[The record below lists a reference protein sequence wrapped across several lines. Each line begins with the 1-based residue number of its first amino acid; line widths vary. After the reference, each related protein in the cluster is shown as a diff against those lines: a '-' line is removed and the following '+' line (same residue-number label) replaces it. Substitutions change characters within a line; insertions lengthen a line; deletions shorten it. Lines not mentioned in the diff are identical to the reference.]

1 MNRIVSKI
9 AILIIV
15 VCLCLPLAACT
26 DFSDIKGVDGQ
37 NGRSAY
43 QIWLD
48 NGFSG
53 TEIDFLNWLSTNEDA
68 NSGKDGKSAYQI
80 WLDNGYTGTESD
92 FLNWLKG
99 ANGQNVQIDI
109 YQIYNAYL
117 TTYPNASFEEFLEKF
132 MLTGYNGTE
141 YAIAKGI
148 QSVVSIYSTFTR
160 NTNRPGQSS
169 EFSAGGAGIIYK
181 IQGGYAYIITNY
193 HMVYDRSSNAVNGI
207 AKKIEVYTYGHE
219 STTNTI
225 TAEFVGGS
233 ITQDIAVIK
242 VALSEFSDNIQAVQ
256 VADSNQLSLGELV
269 VAIGNAAARGI
280 SATSGII
287 SVDSEEI
294 QMEALDSA
302 TKSILLRVIRTDAP
316 INQGNSGGGL
326 FNAHG
331 ELIGIVNAK
340 TIQSGVENIGYAI
353 PINVAAGIADCV
365 IENDSKK
372 CLLGIEISAA
382 STSMQYNTAQGRIE
396 ITEAIYVD
404 NVTSNSL
411 ATGKLQKGDKLISAK
426 LNNGDSIMI
435 TRLFHL
441 SDFLYKA
448 RPNDMLKLEIE
459 RNGALITVEIVLT
472 SSGFNQV

>member
-1 MNRIVSKI
+1 MNRIISKI
-9 AILIIV
+9 ATLILV
-15 VCLCLPLAACT
+15 VCLCLPLVACT
-26 DFSDIKGVDGQ
+26 DLGSIKGIDGQ
-37 NGRSAY
+37 DGRSAY

-48 NGFSG
+48 NGYTG
-53 TEIDFLNWLSTNEDA
+53 TEVDFLNWLSTNDETNSA
-68 NSGKDGKSAYQI
+68 NDGKSAYQI
-80 WLDNGYTGTESD
+80 WLDNGYAGTESD

-99 ANGQNVQIDI
+99 ANGQSVQIDI

-117 TTYPNASFEEFLEKF
+117 SAYPNVLFEEFIEKF
-132 MLTGYNGTE
+132 MRTGYSGTE

-169 EFSAGGAGIIYK
+169 EYSAGGAGIIYK
-181 IQGGYAYIITNY
+181 IQGGYAYIITNF
-193 HMVYDRSSNAVNGI
+193 HMVYDRSSNTVNGI
-207 AKKIEVYTYGHE
+207 AKKIEVYTYGYE
-219 STTNTI
+219 STANTI

-242 VALSEFSDNIQAVQ
+242 VALSEFSGDIQAVQ

-287 SVDSEEI
+287 SIDSEEI

-302 TKSILLRVIRTDAP
+302 AKSILLRVIRTDAP

-326 FNAHG
+326 FNARG

-340 TIQSGVENIGYAI
+340 IIQSGVENIGYAI

-372 CLLGIEISAA
+372 CVLGIEIIAA
-382 STSMQYNTAQGRIE
+382 STSLQYNILQGRTE
-396 ITEAIYVD
+396 IIEAIYVD
-404 NVTSNSL
+404 NVNSSSL
-411 ATGKLQKGDKLISAK
+411 AAGKLQKGDKLISAR
-426 LNNGDSIMI
+426 LNDGESTLI

-459 RNGALITVEIVLT
+459 RNGAIITVEIMLT
-472 SSGFNQV
+472 SSFNQV